1 MASTKKAVHAEK
13 ATRITMRTVETI
25 ASGAIVWD
33 SLVRG
38 FGLRCQR
45 TRKVYIL
52 KASVGGRP
60 RWFSIGEHGAPWTP
74 ETARQEA
81 QVLWGKIRAGENL
94 IQLRHA
100 RRDRPLF
107 AELCERYLTDHAR
120 DHKKTFQRPSR

>member
-1 MASTKKAVHAEK
+1 MAGRSSRDQSQ
-13 ATRITMRTVETI
+13 RITVRSVTALRPGQI
-25 ASGAIVWD
+25 IWD
-33 SLVRG
+33 SAVKG
-38 FGLRCQR
+38 FGVRCQR
-45 TRKVYIL
+45 RRKVYIL

-120 DHKKTFQRPSR
+120 DHKKTFQRPSG